1 MNNWKYFNEAEF
13 VFEGSDFHSK
23 VVYKGVSL
31 GSVKMLGRIH
41 DYFESYA
48 IENNIEDNEQNFAEY
63 CNNNQ
68 DLIREIFEIE
78 INQRGLMSMRNPQR
92 IDELMRLLTEI
103 WKMYPDLRFNQLIDS
118 LQYQYQGGAYLK
130 KVYQKQANWD
140 SYDLVEVSYPDLF
153 YVEDGDFIKFLKEY
167 LDNQK
172 QGSVE

>member
-78 INQRGLMSMRNPQR
+78 IN
-92 IDELMRLLTEI
+92 
-103 WKMYPDLRFNQLIDS
+103 
-118 LQYQYQGGAYLK
+118 
-130 KVYQKQANWD
+130 
-140 SYDLVEVSYPDLF
+140 
-153 YVEDGDFIKFLKEY
+153 
-167 LDNQK
+167 
-172 QGSVE
+172 